1 MMAAP
6 DMPSMRL
13 AAEAYNVYFAYYHD
27 APAWDTLPQERKN
40 VWVLIAAAGRGDIK
54 HSGETKVSAEVK
66 AASS

>member
-1 MMAAP
+1 MAAP

-27 APAWDTLPQERKN
+27 APAWD
-40 VWVLIAAAGRGDIK
+40 K